1 MSLSKPGGE
10 QTQVTQVTQLARVQ
24 QLMQEMQAAIT
35 AIERNN
41 LQAFHSALQNQQALC
56 DQLLAMKSYGSQQ
69 HLGSDNPE
77 LTRQLQT
84 AYAQLAQLN
93 RVYAGVVKRGQR
105 SVRLL
110 SLLYGVHQ
118 EGYGK
123 IAGGPASQ
131 TLSCEV

>member
-1 MSLSKPGGE
+1 MSLSKSGRD
-10 QTQVTQVTQLARVQ
+10 QTRVTQQARVQ

-35 AIERNN
+35 AIEHNN
-41 LQAFHSALQNQQALC
+41 LQAFQSAVQNQQALC
-56 DQLLAMKSYGSQQ
+56 DQLLAMKGHGSEQ
-69 HLGSDNPE
+69 HLGSENPE

-84 AYAQLAQLN
+84 ACAQLAQLN

-123 IAGGPASQ
+123 LTGAPASQ